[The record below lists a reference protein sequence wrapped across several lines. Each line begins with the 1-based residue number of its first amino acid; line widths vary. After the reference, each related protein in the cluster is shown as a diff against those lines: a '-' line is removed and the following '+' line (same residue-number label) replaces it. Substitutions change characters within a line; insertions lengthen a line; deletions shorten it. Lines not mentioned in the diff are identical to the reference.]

1 MNEYLA
7 SLNKKKTNE
16 VIEGILKQA
25 KELYT
30 PIMQEDGINF
40 LIQLI
45 NIKGVKNVLEIG
57 SAIGYSSIMMAT
69 FTNCFVFTIEKKTDT
84 FNLAKENI
92 SKAKLEDKITI
103 VNADALEYE
112 LAEDYRCDLLFIDA
126 AKAQYTKFLE
136 KYEKHL
142 NPKGII
148 ITDNVL
154 YHGCLENHDLIQ
166 SKNKRQL
173 VRKINNFNE
182 YLVENKNYDTYIY
195 EIGDGLS
202 ISIKK

>member
-1 MNEYLA
+1 MNEYLD
-7 SLNKKKTNE
+7 SINLKRTNE
-16 VIEGILKQA
+16 LIDSILKQA
-25 KELYT
+25 KELHT
-30 PIMQEDGINF
+30 PIMQQDGINF

-45 NIKGVKNVLEIG
+45 KIKGVKNVLEIG
-57 SAIGYSSIMMAT
+57 AAIGYSSIMMAT
-69 FTNCFVFTIEKKTDT
+69 FTNTHVYTIERSVDA

-92 SKAKLEDKITI
+92 KKANLEDRITI
-103 VNADALEYE
+103 VNADALEYD
-112 LAEDYRCDLLFIDA
+112 LDEDYRCDLLFIDA
-126 AKAQYTKFLE
+126 AKAQYIKFLE

-148 ITDNVL
+148 ISDNLL
-154 YHGCLENHDLIQ
+154 YHGFLENHDLIT
-166 SKNKRQL
+166 SKNKKQL

-182 YLVENKNYDTYIY
+182 YLVNNPNYDTYIY